1 MNFGTYGIRPTH
13 KKVKFP
19 NFHEFSMY
27 LARKFISETRILAVF
42 GAFFNFYAAP
52 SQRKIEKNLE
62 NIFSYPK

>member
-13 KKVKFP
+13 KKANFP

-27 LARKFISETRILAVF
+27 LPGKFISETRILAVF

-52 SQRKIEKNLE
+52 SPRKIIKNLE